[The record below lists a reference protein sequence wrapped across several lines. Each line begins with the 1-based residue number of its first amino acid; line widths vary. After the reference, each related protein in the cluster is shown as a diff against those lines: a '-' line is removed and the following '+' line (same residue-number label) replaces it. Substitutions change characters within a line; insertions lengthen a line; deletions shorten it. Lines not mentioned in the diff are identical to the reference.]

1 VEVGVGASI
10 GVSTIGGVATG
21 DGDTD
26 TGGSGFGFGGVDRD
40 GDGVGTAGEG
50 DGWGCGGCGFGVEGG
65 VLGGE
70 FEEEL
75 PQFLLQSTGRVTTG
89 EHVLVDF

>member
-26 TGGSGFGFGGVDRD
+26 TGGSGFGFGGVDGD
-40 GDGVGTAGEG
+40 GDGV
-50 DGWGCGGCGFGVEGG
+50 GFGVEGG
-65 VLGGE
+65 DLGGE

>member
-26 TGGSGFGFGGVDRD
+26 TGGSGFGFGGVD
-40 GDGVGTAGEG
+40 
-50 DGWGCGGCGFGVEGG
+50 
-65 VLGGE
+65 
-70 FEEEL
+70 
-75 PQFLLQSTGRVTTG
+75 
-89 EHVLVDF
+89 